1 MFRSYGST
9 PGHPLILRD
18 VLPVHDVPALP
29 DTRKRKVPE
38 IAVNDIL
45 KACANKRHFLMVLQV
60 GLQPEI
66 QNKINKL
73 SIIYILCTISNL
85 IIISNLSK
93 LSIQN
98 QKRILHANFQVQQTV
113 DFGIRCW
120 WEPRDDLSQWFANT
134 LEKHEKIPPAVYR
147 GRWTQRKSVVQRDNQ
162 RQSHVTG
169 RGTVITCA
177 LPFQQKY

>member
-18 VLPVHDVPALP
+18 VLLVHDVPALP

-45 KACANKRHFLMVLQV
+45 KACANNRHFLMVLQV

-66 QNKINKL
+66 QNKISKL
-73 SIIYILCTISNL
+73 SIICILCTISNL
-85 IIISNLSK
+85 IIISNISK

-98 QKRILHANFQVQQTV
+98 QKKILHANFQVQQTV